1 MKLVSFIQDGQA
13 RYGLIQGEAYVAPS
27 AGFLA
32 RFPDLKAV
40 LAANA
45 LAEQKVQVLL
55 ERDGELAEEPF
66 DADEPE

>member
-45 LAEQKVQVLL
+45 RALYRL
-55 ERDGELAEEPF
+55 
-66 DADEPE
+66 